1 MRKNI
6 VFYVT
11 RQYMK
16 KNRRRTFTMFAGI
29 VCMVLL
35 MTCVFVGKETGIG
48 YLQEVASLKK
58 GKWHV
63 SMFDITKK
71 QYEEVEALTWVKE
84 TALSKTL
91 GCIDF
96 AQSGNEERPYLN
108 VKGYTSHCFDWMNIT
123 LLEGRLPEKPGEIV
137 VSESARQDGA
147 RIAAGD
153 VIEADFFTRSVT
165 GTDAEVK
172 ETVFPFQQLI
182 LHYGE
187 TVEVPENFPYYEETE
202 SFRENKEY
210 TGQQGTYEVVGFIE
224 TPSYEDS
231 SAAAYTALTFLEA
244 DILSEDVFNLTL
256 KMDLDKVSDGYFMDI
271 VKIAAGS
278 KFDTNDTLLAFSGN
292 SSEMTLN
299 RLVRYMTIFFVVLIM
314 AASVLLIY
322 NVFNM
327 SFQER
332 SRYLGMLCSVGA
344 TGRQKKSSIF
354 YETFYLMLFALPI
367 GLGLGIGVIYVAMTV
382 FRPYIG
388 ALMNMEEFV
397 EACPVT
403 IKIVPENLVMVAA
416 FSVLTAVISA
426 WLPARKIGKIGPVEC
441 IRGNVEKKSRRYKM
455 SRMLYRAKAAE
466 GMLAR
471 NNLTRRSQK
480 TRSVQRAA
488 AVFLVLLIVT
498 AFGSSAV
505 SRVVTLKLKAS
516 DFTMKR
522 ENYDYVMYGNDDI
535 IYEAVKK
542 EIQADPGI
550 TQAVE
555 WGDLM
560 FVGEVP
566 GSVYSAEYD
575 TARRDIFNLYY
586 HRELTDEEYE
596 QEAPTDSYVVNFMM
610 VDDETLARM
619 AEKTGADKKKL
630 LDRERPAA
638 LVLNEGMMSTD
649 SISVWE
655 REPERYRYYRIHAMT
670 DLQAGDVIPVS
681 IYSPKEEKKQVMPL
695 EIAGLGSHEELKDY
709 VEEVG
714 ANYLWLFVNEGVYA
728 QIGKIIESET
738 GRYGMSDRRL
748 MIRTN
753 GEPNQLIE
761 RVKKLQDGNNAGVL
775 LSGNEA
781 RMEFG
786 DAIQSIANVLLI
798 SFVLLTSV
806 ICLLNLFN
814 SVQGWMTGSSREFAV
829 LKSVG
834 MSGGQLRKMLLY
846 ECVWIFARALLVA
859 GVFSALLIYVIRF
872 GFHTLFGNIV
882 IWLPVGLVA
891 GAVVLAGSVLV
902 GITLRCCAKVQKEE
916 ILENIRRE
924 G

>member
-11 RQYMK
+11 KQYMK

-63 SMFDITKK
+63 SLYDISET
-71 QYEEVEALTWVKE
+71 QYEEVEALPWIEE
-84 TALSKTL
+84 TARSKTL
-91 GCIDF
+91 GWTDF
-96 AQSGNEERPYLN
+96 AQSGNEGRPYLN
-108 VKGYTSHCFDWMNIT
+108 VKGYTSRCFDWMNIT

-137 VSESARQDGA
+137 VSEGARRDGA
-147 RIAAGD
+147 GIAAGD

-182 LHYGE
+182 VHYGE
-187 TVEVPENFPYYEETE
+187 TVAVPENFPYYGETD
-202 SFRENKEY
+202 SFRENREY
-210 TGQQGTYEVVGFIE
+210 TGQQGRYEVVGFIE
-224 TPSYEDS
+224 DPSYEDT
-231 SAAAYTALTFLEA
+231 SAAGYTALAFLEA
-244 DILSEDVFNLTL
+244 DAFSEGTCNLSMTL
-256 KMDLDKVSDGYFMDI
+256 DLEKVPDGYFMEI
-271 VKIAAGS
+271 LKIAAGCEY
-278 KFDTNDTLLAFSGN
+278 DANDTLLAFSGN

-299 RLVRYMTIFFVVLIM
+299 LLVRYMTVFFVVLIM

-388 ALMNMEEFV
+388 ALMNMEEYV

-403 IKIVPENLVMVAA
+403 IKIVPGSLVMVAA

-441 IRGNVEKKSRRYKM
+441 IRGNVEKKSRQYKM

-522 ENYDYVMYGNDDI
+522 DNYDYVLYVNDDI

-550 TQAVE
+550 VSAVE

-560 FVGEVP
+560 FSGEVP
-566 GSVYSAEYD
+566 GTVYSAEYD
-575 TARRDIFNLYY
+575 AARRDIFNLYY
-586 HRELTDEEYE
+586 HKELTDEEYA
-596 QEAPTDSYVVNFMM
+596 QEAPSDSYVVNFMM

-619 AEKTGADKKKL
+619 AEKTGADKEKL
-630 LDRERPAA
+630 LDREKPAV
-638 LVLNEGMMSTD
+638 LVLNEGTISTD
-649 SISVWE
+649 SMGVWG

-670 DLQAGDVIPVS
+670 DLQAGDEIPVS
-681 IYSPKEEKKQVMPL
+681 IYSSKEEKNQVMPF

-714 ANYLWLFVNEGVYA
+714 TNYLWLFVNEGVYS
-728 QIGKIIESET
+728 QIGKIINSET
-738 GRYGMSDRRL
+738 GRRGMTDRHL

-761 RVKKLQDGNNAGVL
+761 RVKKLRDGNDPGVL
-775 LSGNEA
+775 LGENEI

-814 SVQGWMTGSSREFAV
+814 SVQGWMTGSSREFAI

-834 MSGGQLRKMLLY
+834 MSGSQLRKMLLY
-846 ECVWIFARALLVA
+846 ECAGIFARALVA
-859 GVFSALLIYVIRF
+859 AGIFSALLIYVIRF

-882 IWLPVGLVA
+882 IWLPVGLIA

-902 GITLRCCAKVQKEE
+902 GITMRCCAKVQKEE